1 MTIGQDLT
9 WWMDIEFS
17 QMFTEENGKKTS
29 WWWQQ
34 FDSKKKILWLANS
47 QKCHIEF
54 HMFEMNKTSQSSE
67 VKWNTCHSKDIIFF
81 KDITVL

>member
-34 FDSKKKILWLANS
+34 FDSKKKNS
-47 QKCHIEF
+47 MARQFTKMSYRIPY
-54 HMFEMNKTSQSSE
+54 
-67 VKWNTCHSKDIIFF
+67 V
-81 KDITVL
+81 